1 MFAPKKEKPPTFRME
16 PDLKIP
22 LWTMKPVLKGILED
36 RLKDHEYQ
44 ALKSR
49 TLVLL
54 LSSQIRD
61 KIKQELS
68 HICPRYK
75 FVIHVVIAEQDPEET
90 STSIHLASRSLISEA
105 FDDFLEESYFG
116 RTFTCNAAVWA
127 CYTD

>member
-1 MFAPKKEKPPTFRME
+1 
-16 PDLKIP
+16 
-22 LWTMKPVLKGILED
+22 MKPVLKGILED